1 MENNPLRQYF
11 RRPAVYVKLPSGPAA
26 YSEDIVQPT
35 ETGELPVYPMTAID
49 EISVRTP
56 DALFNGTAV
65 VELIKS
71 CIPNIKNPW
80 LINSSDI
87 DAILLS
93 IKAASGQDSL
103 DIDTKCP
110 ACDSESTFGIN
121 LVNIIATLK
130 PGNYNEEY
138 QMGDLSIKFRPLTYK
153 EMSDAALQQFDL
165 QRKFIEIENT
175 EDPKEQERLGKDALE
190 KVTLMTMEILTNAIE
205 YIKTPTLVVSEKEFI
220 IDFLKNCDSSVYTG
234 IRDYNGKLRSDS
246 ELKPLDMQCPECGHD
261 YQQKFTLD
269 PSDFFG

>member
-11 RRPAVYVKLPSGPAA
+11 RRPAVYVKLPSGPTA

-35 ETGELPVYPMTAID
+35 ETGELPVFPMTAID

-80 LINSSDI
+80 LINSSDV

-93 IKAASGQDSL
+93 IKAASGQDNL
-103 DIDTKCP
+103 DIDTTCP
-110 ACDSESTFGIN
+110 SCESETTFGIN
-121 LVNIIATLK
+121 LVSIIATLK
-130 PGNYNEEY
+130 PGNYDEEY
-138 QMGDLSIKFRPLTYK
+138 AIGDLSVKFRPLTYK

-165 QRKFIEIENT
+165 QRKFMEIENT
-175 EDPKEQERLGKDALE
+175 EDPKEQERLGKEALE

-205 YIKTPTLVVSEKEFI
+205 YIKTPNLVVSEKQFI
-220 IDFLKNCDSSVYTG
+220 IDFLKNCDRSVYAN
-234 IRDYNGKLRSDS
+234 IRDYNGQLRTDS
-246 ELKPLDMQCPECGHD
+246 EIKPLDITCPECSHS